1 MNNQEIRSIMI
12 RKFYDYNQENPG
24 DFLDFEEFTKLGMS
38 NDEITVNARYLNEK
52 GLLTVG
58 PSSIG
63 TTFPSVGIITAVGMD
78 VIEGPETIG
87 SQFPFVQNNIQI
99 IRGDITGS
107 VLAQSSGDQII
118 NISESFNQ
126 IYNRIDATENLD
138 SSTRNGLKKDV
149 KELEEHLNEDKID
162 LEWIKEKS
170 SKIKEKAS
178 WAIPIIQ
185 NIIIEIIKIYF
196 NKPDG

>member
-12 RKFYDYNQENPG
+12 RKFYDYNQETPG

>member
-1 MNNQEIRSIMI
+1 MI

-38 NDEITVNARYLNEK
+38 NEEITVNARYLNEK
-52 GLLTVG
+52 GLLDVG
-58 PSSIG
+58 PSNIG
-63 TTFPSVGIITAVGMD
+63 TTFPSLGIITAVGMD

-99 IRGDITGS
+99 IRGNITDS

-149 KELEEHLNEDKID
+149 KELEEHLNGDKID

-196 NKPDG
+196 NKPNG